1 MAEKVLL
8 ASDPLFQKRLT
19 VRLLEQNDLEAAARV
34 IRDSFATVAKE
45 FNLTIDNCP
54 TNGAFTQTKHLRMD
68 LEKNN
73 RLYGVYLEKE
83 MIGFFELVYQ
93 KEAQVT
99 LEKVAI
105 ISSERG
111 NQYGKY
117 ILDKAREIAGN
128 EHIKQID
135 IGIIKAN
142 TRLRE
147 WYQKHGYQ
155 IVRSQNSTHL
165 PFEVLYMKLDL
176 TNEVANG

>member
-1 MAEKVLL
+1 M
-8 ASDPLFQKRLT
+8 
-19 VRLLEQNDLEAAARV
+19 
-34 IRDSFATVAKE
+34 
-45 FNLTIDNCP
+45 
-54 TNGAFTQTKHLRMD
+54 
-68 LEKNN
+68 
-73 RLYGVYLEKE
+73 
-83 MIGFFELVYQ
+83 
-93 KEAQVT
+93 T

-155 IVRSQNSTHL
+155 IVRSQNFTHL